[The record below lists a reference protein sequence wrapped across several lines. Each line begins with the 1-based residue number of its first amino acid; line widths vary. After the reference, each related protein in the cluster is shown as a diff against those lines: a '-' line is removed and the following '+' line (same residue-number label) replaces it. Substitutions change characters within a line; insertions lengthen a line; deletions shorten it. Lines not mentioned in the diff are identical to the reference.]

1 MKRYWKEILLI
12 GMLIFIVIPLF
23 IAFILSF
30 RFISTDT
37 SNEWIGFWGGYLGS
51 VFGGLITLYVLYRT
65 LKDNRISQFRQEKIA
80 FCNYVAELSGKAC
93 AKINERDIY
102 ILRYLEPNQE
112 VGGNKEDVYYAL
124 LAQNEISEILQILT
138 SHLIAKIG
146 NSEYQYVENLMDKIE
161 KLSSPEIDYEL
172 KFKYQ
177 EDEIRDI
184 QSKCDV
190 IKRELSEVRDYVV
203 TFIKMNDN

>member
-1 MKRYWKEILLI
+1 
-12 GMLIFIVIPLF
+12 
-23 IAFILSF
+23 
-30 RFISTDT
+30 
-37 SNEWIGFWGGYLGS
+37 
-51 VFGGLITLYVLYRT
+51 
-65 LKDNRISQFRQEKIA
+65 
-80 FCNYVAELSGKAC
+80 
-93 AKINERDIY
+93 
-102 ILRYLEPNQE
+102 
-112 VGGNKEDVYYAL
+112 YAL